1 MDSPNLDHA
10 LRVKNNAARGGLLE
24 NFHFRDIQIGQV
36 KHAVVTI
43 DFNYEE
49 GAKGKFKPVMRGF
62 NVERVTSGKSEYG
75 VDIQGLDGSPVEN
88 VSIANSSF
96 AGVKSG
102 NVAKNINGV
111 SLRNFR
117 VNGKVVEHL

>member
-1 MDSPNLDHA
+1 MDSPHLDHA

-24 NFHFRDIQIGQV
+24 NFYFRDIEVGQV

-75 VDIQGLDGSPVEN
+75 VDIQGLDGAPVEN
-88 VSIANSSF
+88 VSITNSSLDQV
-96 AGVKSG
+96 GSG
-102 NVAKNINGV
+102 NIAKNLNGQ
-111 SLRNFR
+111 SLKNFR
-117 VNGKVVEHL
+117 INGKVVTKL